1 MAEKSEQKY
10 ITSDKVLQN
19 ILADEVDLSDNEDA
33 QVITANP
40 AEAIDSAVR
49 ELWSLRNQTA
59 NFVAFEEESTRSLTP
74 LFDKWEKHRV
84 IQERIL
90 SSTIIVGSLIAEQ

>member
-10 ITSDKVLQN
+10 FTSDEVLQN

-59 NFVAFEEESTRSLTP
+59 NFVAFEEESTRSLTS
-74 LFDKWEKHRV
+74 LFDKWIRK
-84 IQERIL
+84 I
-90 SSTIIVGSLIAEQ
+90 SSDPRANYKLYYYCWFTHC